1 MKFKL
6 AAVAAV
12 VGALG
17 AGAAPA
23 HALDTVV
30 TGVAGTQLS
39 VGAAATPANITL
51 TKGGANSAD
60 STVVATGLGNWTLR
74 AYEAGGDGKLSSTVP
89 AAFTLTNPLQIAFNG
104 GAGFGTFANLTASA
118 GTGPS
123 FDGAGVQTVPVRYYQ
138 PIVDADMSGLTP
150 GQILTSTVTWDLV
163 GR

>member
-17 AGAAPA
+17 AVAAPA
-23 HALDTVV
+23 QALDTTV

-39 VGAAATPANITL
+39 VGAAAAPAALTL

-74 AYEAGGDGKLSSTVP
+74 AYEAGGDGKMSSTAPV
-89 AAFTLTNPLQIAFNG
+89 FTLTNPLQIAFNP
-104 GAGFGTFANLTASA
+104 GAVSPTFTNLTATS

-123 FDGAGVQTVPVRYYQ
+123 FDGTGVQTVPVRYYQ
-138 PIVDADMSGLTP
+138 PIADADMAGLTP
-150 GQILTSTVTWDLV
+150 GQILVATVTWDLV

>member
-1 MKFKL
+1 MTFRL

-39 VGAAATPANITL
+39 IGSAATPANITL

-60 STVVATGLGNWTLR
+60 ATVVATGLGNWTLR
-74 AYEAGGDGKLSSTVP
+74 AYEAGGDGKLSSAIP
-89 AAFTLTNPLQIAFNG
+89 AFTLANPLQIAFNG
-104 GAGFGTFANLTASA
+104 GAGFGTFANLTATA

-123 FDGAGVQTVPVRYYQ
+123 FDGAGVATVPVRYYQ
-138 PIVDADMSGLTP
+138 PIVDADMAGLTP
-150 GQILTSTVTWDLV
+150 GQILTATVTWDLV

>member
-39 VGAAATPANITL
+39 IGSAATPANITL

-74 AYEAGGDGKLSSTVP
+74 AYEAGGDGRMSSTAGP
-89 AAFTLTNPLQIAFNG
+89 AWTLTDPLQIALG
-104 GAGFGTFANLTASA
+104 PGFGTFANLTASA

-123 FDGAGVQTVPVRYYQ
+123 FDGTGVQTVPVRYYQ
-138 PIVDADMSGLTP
+138 PIEDADMAHLTT
-150 GQILTSTVTWDLV
+150 GQVLAATVTWDLV

>member
-23 HALDTVV
+23 HAVTTVV

-39 VGAAATPANITL
+39 VGAVGVPANLIL

-74 AYEAGGDGKLSSTVP
+74 AYEAGGDGKLSGTVP
-89 AAFTLTNPLQIAFNG
+89 AAFTLTDPLQIAFG
-104 GAGFGTFANLTASA
+104 PGFGTSTNLTATA
-118 GTGPS
+118 GSGPS
-123 FDGAGVQTVPVRYYQ
+123 FDGTGVQTVPVRYYQ
-138 PIVDADMSGLTP
+138 PIEDADMASLTP
-150 GQILTSTVTWDLV
+150 GQSLTATVTWDLV

>member
-1 MKFKL
+1 MKFQL

-23 HALDTVV
+23 HAVTTVV

-39 VGAAATPANITL
+39 VGAAAAPTALTL

-74 AYEAGGDGKLSSTVP
+74 AYESGGDGKMSSAIP
-89 AAFTLTNPLQIAFNG
+89 ALTLTDPLQIAFG
-104 GAGFGTFANLTASA
+104 PGFGTFTNLTASA

-123 FDGAGVQTVPVRYYQ
+123 FDGTGVQTVPVRYYQ
-138 PIVDADMSGLTP
+138 PIEDADLSGLTP
-150 GQILTSTVTWDLV
+150 GQTLTATVTWDLV

>member
-39 VGAAATPANITL
+39 VGAAAAPAAITL

-74 AYEAGGDGKLSSTVP
+74 AYESGGDGKMSSLVP
-89 AAFTLTNPLQIAFNG
+89 ALTLTNPLQIAFNG
-104 GAGFGTFANLTASA
+104 GPGFGTFTNLTASA

-123 FDGAGVQTVPVRYYQ
+123 FDGTGVQTVPVRYYQ
-138 PIVDADMSGLTP
+138 PIADADMAGLTP
-150 GQILTSTVTWDLV
+150 GQTLTATVTWDLV

>member
-23 HALDTVV
+23 HAVTTVV

-39 VGAAATPANITL
+39 VGAVGTPAALTL

-74 AYEAGGDGKLSSTVP
+74 AYEAGGDGKLSGTVP
-89 AAFTLTNPLQIAFNG
+89 TAFTLTDPLQIAFG
-104 GAGFGTFANLTASA
+104 PGFGTFTNLTASA

-123 FDGAGVQTVPVRYYQ
+123 FDGTGVQTVPVRYYQ
-138 PIVDADMSGLTP
+138 PIEDADLASLTP
-150 GQILTSTVTWDLV
+150 GQTLTATVTWDLV